1 MEERLESLLAAAA
14 RSGGELEIYHSEA
27 RELTAAAF
35 KGAIAGFTDSRSGAA
50 AVRAVE
56 GSRLGSAFTE
66 RIDRES
72 LAEAAAAA
80 RRNAS
85 FMDPDPGNAL
95 YEGSDTLSR
104 EASWANDGLGAEAKK
119 ALALGLEAACYAR
132 DSRVVN
138 VPQAEYGEVDLFR
151 AVANGRGMLKTERHR
166 LCYAYAYVM
175 ADSGRGVETGVHL
188 QAARSFEGLDPAAIA
203 REAVAR
209 AVGKLGA
216 AEPQSGTMRA
226 VLENGAATSLLGAFM
241 GSASAEAIQKG
252 RSRLAGKRG
261 ERVGGAL
268 FTVVDDPAGPGLRGA
283 AFDDEGLPAA
293 RLEVFREGVFLEPLY
308 TVYSARREGAKP
320 NGRGFRGSALA
331 SVSASL
337 VNATIPAGSFSLEAL
352 AAEAGK
358 GILVT
363 EVEGLHAG
371 LNPVSGDFSCS
382 ARGFAL
388 EGGRIGAPLRNFTI
402 SGNFYELVAGLEAV
416 GSDLREDVLDRFRS
430 PSLLVASLS
439 VSGA

>member
-1 MEERLESLLAAAA
+1 
-14 RSGGELEIYHSEA
+14 
-27 RELTAAAF
+27 
-35 KGAIAGFTDSRSGAA
+35 
-50 AVRAVE
+50 
-56 GSRLGSAFTE
+56 
-66 RIDRES
+66 
-72 LAEAAAAA
+72 
-80 RRNAS
+80 
-85 FMDPDPGNAL
+85 
-95 YEGSDTLSR
+95 
-104 EASWANDGLGAEAKK
+104 
-119 ALALGLEAACYAR
+119 
-132 DSRVVN
+132 
-138 VPQAEYGEVDLFR
+138 
-151 AVANGRGMLKTERHR
+151 ERHR

>member
-175 ADSGRGVETGVHL
+175 ADSGR
-188 QAARSFEGLDPAAIA
+188 
-203 REAVAR
+203 
-209 AVGKLGA
+209 
-216 AEPQSGTMRA
+216 
-226 VLENGAATSLLGAFM
+226 
-241 GSASAEAIQKG
+241 
-252 RSRLAGKRG
+252 
-261 ERVGGAL
+261 
-268 FTVVDDPAGPGLRGA
+268 
-283 AFDDEGLPAA
+283 
-293 RLEVFREGVFLEPLY
+293 
-308 TVYSARREGAKP
+308 
-320 NGRGFRGSALA
+320 
-331 SVSASL
+331 
-337 VNATIPAGSFSLEAL
+337 
-352 AAEAGK
+352 
-358 GILVT
+358 
-363 EVEGLHAG
+363 
-371 LNPVSGDFSCS
+371 
-382 ARGFAL
+382 
-388 EGGRIGAPLRNFTI
+388 
-402 SGNFYELVAGLEAV
+402 
-416 GSDLREDVLDRFRS
+416 
-430 PSLLVASLS
+430 
-439 VSGA
+439 